1 VKIKFAQLFLSTFTQ
16 SSLFTMPRRRFYSI
30 KIKKDTGAQTPASF
44 VPTIDTSLSS
54 NDDE

>member
-1 VKIKFAQLFLSTFTQ
+1 
-16 SSLFTMPRRRFYSI
+16 MPRRRFYSI